1 MIFYSSDQKAG
12 GGGWKLP
19 RAGDVGALRA
29 AKGTSQPSS
38 VYQMASPERWGSS
51 AQVLTSR

>member
-1 MIFYSSDQKAG
+1 MTFCSSDQRAG

-19 RAGDVGALRA
+19 QAGVGALRA

-38 VYQMASPERWGSS
+38 VYQMAFCERWGSS